1 MNKLK
6 GLLLT
11 EGLHGMIS
19 QVEGLAKALDLDYF
33 HEKIELN
40 SPWNLIPPSL
50 TPKKKFIF
58 KNQINKEYDVII
70 SCGRKSVIPSIVL
83 KKNSNKKIVNIHIQ
97 NPKVSLENFD
107 IVVAPDHDSLDG
119 PNVLISKGAIHYLTL
134 DEINY
139 AKDYLVEKIEKRKDV
154 ITLILGGPTKY
165 YKYDNE
171 NLIKI
176 FSKINKQI
184 HENNLQLILIPS
196 NRTPEKTIQFA
207 KEYFT
212 KNRLIIDKV
221 DKQAYLSS
229 LALAKYIIVT
239 CDSSSMIS
247 EAALT
252 GKPIYVAMIPATK
265 SDKRFQK
272 FRNLLENMNIIRKL
286 EKNLDSWS
294 YEKLDET
301 NRIASIIKENYFNVI
316 PKFDK

>member
-19 QVEGLAKALDLDYF
+19 QVEGLAKALDLEYF
-33 HEKIELN
+33 HERVELN

-58 KNQINKEYDVII
+58 KNQINYDYDVII

-83 KKNSNKKIVNIHIQ
+83 KKNSNKKVVNIHIQ
-97 NPKVSLENFD
+97 NPKISVENFD
-107 IVVAPDHDSLDG
+107 IVVAPDHDSLAG

-134 DEINY
+134 DEINK
-139 AKDYLVEKIEKRKDV
+139 AKDYLVEKLEKQKDV
-154 ITLILGGPTKY
+154 VTLILGGPTKY
-165 YKYDNE
+165 YNYDNE
-171 NLIKI
+171 SLIKI
-176 FSKINKQI
+176 FSKINKTILQK
-184 HENNLQLILIPS
+184 NMQLIVIPS
-196 NRTPEKTIQFA
+196 NRTPQKTIQFA
-207 KEYFT
+207 KEYFN
-212 KNRLIIDKV
+212 KNRLILDKV

-252 GKPIYVAMIPATK
+252 GKPVYVAMFPAIR

-272 FRNLLENMNIIRKL
+272 FRNLLESMNIIRIL
-286 EKNLDSWS
+286 EENLDTWS

-301 NRIASIIKENYFNVI
+301 NRIAKQIKAKLF
-316 PKFDK
+316 

>member
-33 HEKIELN
+33 HEKVELN
-40 SPWNLIPPSL
+40 SPWNLVPPSL

-107 IVVAPDHDSLDG
+107 IVVAPDHDSLEG

-134 DEINY
+134 DEIHK
-139 AKDYLVEKIEKRKDV
+139 AKDYLLSKIEKQKEV
-154 ITLILGGPTKY
+154 VTLILGGPTKY
-165 YKYDNE
+165 YNYDNE
-171 NLIKI
+171 SMIQI

-184 HENNLQLILIPS
+184 LEKNMQLIIIPS
-196 NRTPEKTIQFA
+196 NRTPEKIIQFA
-207 KEYFT
+207 KEYFN
-212 KNRLIIDKV
+212 KNRLIIDNV
-221 DKQAYLSS
+221 DKKAYLSS

-252 GKPIYVAMIPATK
+252 GKPVYVAMIPAMR

-272 FRNLLENMNIIRKL
+272 FRNLLESMNIIRKL
-286 EKNLDSWS
+286 EDSLDTWS

-301 NRIASIIKENYFNVI
+301 NRIAKQIKEKLF
-316 PKFDK
+316 

>member
-33 HEKIELN
+33 HEKVELN
-40 SPWNLIPPSL
+40 SPWNLVPPSL

-134 DEINY
+134 DEIHK
-139 AKDYLVEKIEKRKDV
+139 AKDYLLSKIEKQKEV
-154 ITLILGGPTKY
+154 VTLILGGPTKY
-165 YKYDNE
+165 YNYDNE
-171 NLIKI
+171 SMIQI

-184 HENNLQLILIPS
+184 LEKNMQLIIIPS
-196 NRTPEKTIQFA
+196 NRTPEKIIQFA
-207 KEYFT
+207 KEYFN
-212 KNRLIIDKV
+212 KNRLIIDNV

-252 GKPIYVAMIPATK
+252 GKPVYVAMIPAMRN
-265 SDKRFQK
+265 DKRFKK
-272 FRNLLENMNIIRKL
+272 FRDLLESMNIIRKL
-286 EKNLDSWS
+286 EDSLETWS

-301 NRIASIIKENYFNVI
+301 NRIAKQIKEKLF
-316 PKFDK
+316 

>member
-33 HEKIELN
+33 HEKVELN
-40 SPWNLIPPSL
+40 SPWNLVPPSL
-50 TPKKKFIF
+50 TPKQKFIF

-83 KKNSNKKIVNIHIQ
+83 KTNSNKKIINIHIQ

-107 IVVAPDHDSLDG
+107 IVVAPDHDSVDG

-134 DEINY
+134 DEIEK
-139 AKDYLVEKIEKRKDV
+139 AKDYLVSKIEKQKDV
-154 ITLILGGPTKY
+154 VTLILGGPTKY
-165 YKYDNE
+165 YNYDNE
-171 NLIKI
+171 SMIQI

-184 HENNLQLILIPS
+184 LEKNMQLIIIPS
-196 NRTPEKTIQFA
+196 NRTPQKIIQFA
-207 KEYFT
+207 KEYFN
-212 KNRLIIDKV
+212 KNRLIIDNV

-229 LALAKYIIVT
+229 LALAKYIVVT

-252 GKPIYVAMIPATK
+252 GKPVYVAMIP
-265 SDKRFQK
+265 SMRNDKRFQK
-272 FRNLLENMNIIRKL
+272 FRNLLESMNINRKL
-286 EKNLDSWS
+286 EDSLDTWS

-301 NRIASIIKENYFNVI
+301 NRIAKQIKEKLF
-316 PKFDK
+316 

>member
-33 HEKIELN
+33 HEKVELN
-40 SPWNLIPPSL
+40 SPWNLVPPSL

-97 NPKVSLENFD
+97 NPKISIKNFD
-107 IVVAPDHDSLDG
+107 FLVIPDHDGVDG
-119 PNVLISKGAIHYLTL
+119 PNVFLSKGAIHYVTT
-134 DEINY
+134 DEITEN
-139 AKDYLVEKIEKRKDV
+139 ADYLKNKIQKNKDI
-154 ITLILGGPTKY
+154 ITLILGGPNKY
-165 YKYDNE
+165 YDYTNE
-171 NLIKI
+171 NMINI
-176 FSKINKQI
+176 FSRIKK
-184 HENNLQLILIPS
+184 HLDDNNLQLIVIPS
-196 NRTPEKTIQFA
+196 NRTPINSIQFA
-207 KEYFT
+207 KEYFN
-212 KNRLIIDKV
+212 KDRLVVESIDK
-221 DKQAYLSS
+221 KAYLSS
-229 LALAKYIIVT
+229 LALAKYIVVT

-252 GKPIYVAMIPATK
+252 GKPLYVAMIPSRK
-265 SDKRFQK
+265 KDNRFQK
-272 FRNLLENMNIIRKL
+272 FRNLLESKNVIRYL
-286 EKNLDSWS
+286 NNNLDVWN

-301 NRIASIIKENYFNVI
+301 KRIAKLIKEKIF
-316 PKFDK
+316 

>member
-33 HEKIELN
+33 HEKVELN
-40 SPWNLIPPSL
+40 SPWNLVPPSL

-134 DEINY
+134 DEIEK
-139 AKDYLVEKIEKRKDV
+139 AKDYLVSKIEKQKEV

-165 YKYDNE
+165 YNYDNE
-171 NLIKI
+171 SMIQI

-184 HENNLQLILIPS
+184 LEKNMQLIIIPS
-196 NRTPEKTIQFA
+196 NRTPEKIIQFA
-207 KEYFT
+207 KEYFN
-212 KNRLIIDKV
+212 KNRLIIDNV

-252 GKPIYVAMIPATK
+252 GKPVYVAMIPAIR

-272 FRNLLENMNIIRKL
+272 FRNLLESMNIIRKL
-286 EKNLDSWS
+286 GDDLDTWS
-294 YEKLDET
+294 YDKLDET
-301 NRIASIIKENYFNVI
+301 NRISKQIKAKLF
-316 PKFDK
+316 

>member
-33 HEKIELN
+33 HEKVELN
-40 SPWNLIPPSL
+40 SPWNLVPPSL

-107 IVVAPDHDSLDG
+107 IVVAPDHDSIDG

-134 DEINY
+134 DEIHK
-139 AKDYLVEKIEKRKDV
+139 AKDYLLSKIEKQKEV
-154 ITLILGGPTKY
+154 VTLILGGPTKY
-165 YKYDNE
+165 YNYDNE
-171 NLIKI
+171 SMIQI

-184 HENNLQLILIPS
+184 LEKNMQLIIIPS
-196 NRTPEKTIQFA
+196 NRTPEKIIQFA
-207 KEYFT
+207 KEYFN
-212 KNRLIIDKV
+212 KNRLIVDSV

-252 GKPIYVAMIPATK
+252 GKPVYVAMIPAIRN
-265 SDKRFQK
+265 DKRFKK
-272 FRNLLENMNIIRKL
+272 FRDLLESMNIIRKL
-286 EKNLDSWS
+286 EDDLDTWS

-301 NRIASIIKENYFNVI
+301 NRIAKQIKEKLF
-316 PKFDK
+316 

>member
-58 KNQINKEYDVII
+58 KNQVNKEYDVII

-83 KKNSNKKIVNIHIQ
+83 KKNLNKKIVNIHIQ
-97 NPKVSLENFD
+97 NPKVSLDNFD

-119 PNVLISKGAIHYLTL
+119 PNVLISKGAIHYLSL
-134 DEINY
+134 DEINN
-139 AKDYLVEKIEKRKDV
+139 AKDYLAEKIEKQKDV
-154 ITLILGGPTKY
+154 VTFILGGPTKY
-165 YKYDNE
+165 YNYDNE
-171 NLIKI
+171 SLIRI

-184 HENNLQLILIPS
+184 LEKNMQLIVIPS
-196 NRTPEKTIQFA
+196 NRTPEKIIQFA
-207 KEYFT
+207 KEYFN
-212 KNRLIIDKV
+212 KNRIILDKV
-221 DKQAYLSS
+221 DKRAYLSG

-252 GKPIYVAMIPATK
+252 GKPVYVAMIP
-265 SDKRFQK
+265 SVRNDKRFQK
-272 FRNLLENMNIIRKL
+272 FRNLLESMNIIRKL
-286 EKNLDSWS
+286 EDDLDTWS

-301 NRIASIIKENYFNVI
+301 NRIAKQIKEKLF
-316 PKFDK
+316 